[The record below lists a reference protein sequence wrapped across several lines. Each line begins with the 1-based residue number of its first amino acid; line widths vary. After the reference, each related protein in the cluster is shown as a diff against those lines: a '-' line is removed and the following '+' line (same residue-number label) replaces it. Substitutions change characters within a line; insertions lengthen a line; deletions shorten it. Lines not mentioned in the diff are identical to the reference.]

1 MQCPQQAQ
9 SRLNNIDLFYG
20 GITIART
27 GLNHSVIVMSLYRRK
42 QMLMKVKEWSGSLQ
56 CSFPSVIAMR
66 LGGCD
71 AVPSGDNGNM
81 MIVGSA
87 VVSVVAHIVYKKVS
101 LKLKKFIA
109 KVEADPEL
117 FEQYKKDCEIG
128 IHEDMIRNLQSEM
141 TGAYILA
148 ADQAKRGHGYASG
161 FCYSRVKLAEAK
173 LRRLG
178 Y

>member
-1 MQCPQQAQ
+1 
-9 SRLNNIDLFYG
+9 
-20 GITIART
+20 
-27 GLNHSVIVMSLYRRK
+27 MSLYRHK
-42 QMLMKVKEWSGSLQ
+42 QILENIKEKSGSLML
-56 CSFPSVIAMR
+56 SFPTILGMR

-71 AVPSGDNGNM
+71 IVSSGDNGNM

-101 LKLKKFIA
+101 AKLKHFIA
-109 KVEADPEL
+109 TVEADPGQS
-117 FEQYKKDCEIG
+117 EQYKKDCEIG

-141 TGAYILA
+141 TGAYMLA
-148 ADQAKRGHGYASG
+148 ADQAKRGHGYTAG
-161 FCYSRVKLAEAK
+161 FCFSRAKLAESK

>member
-1 MQCPQQAQ
+1 
-9 SRLNNIDLFYG
+9 
-20 GITIART
+20 
-27 GLNHSVIVMSLYRRK
+27 MSLYRHK
-42 QMLMKVKEWSGSLQ
+42 QMLLKVKEWSGALQ
-56 CSFPSVIAMR
+56 CSFPTIIAMR

-101 LKLKKFIA
+101 LKLKHFIA
-109 KVEADPEL
+109 TVEADPGL
-117 FEQYKKDCEIG
+117 FEQYKKECEIG
-128 IHEDMIRNLQSEM
+128 IHKDMIRNLQSEM
-141 TGAYILA
+141 TGAYMLA
-148 ADQAKRGHGYASG
+148 ADQAKRGHGYTAG
-161 FCYSRVKLAEAK
+161 FCYSRAKLAEAK

>member
-1 MQCPQQAQ
+1 
-9 SRLNNIDLFYG
+9 
-20 GITIART
+20 
-27 GLNHSVIVMSLYRRK
+27 MSLYRHK
-42 QMLMKVKEWSGSLQ
+42 QILENIKEKSGSLML
-56 CSFPSVIAMR
+56 SFPTIIAMR

-71 AVPSGDNGNM
+71 IVSSGDNGNM

-101 LKLKKFIA
+101 QKLKQFIA
-109 KVEADPEL
+109 TVEADPGL
-117 FEQYKKDCEIG
+117 FEQYKKDYEIG

-141 TGAYILA
+141 TGAYMLA
-148 ADQAKRGHGYASG
+148 ADQAKRGHGYTAG
-161 FCYSRVKLAEAK
+161 FCYSRAKLAEAK